1 MHFKTQDLVV
11 VTAGAHRE
19 KQGRVLRVDEEN
31 DQIYIQG
38 VNLRYKHIRRSQKNP
53 RGGRVQKEAPIHV
66 SNVMILEWSSPN
78 SSSLAEQ
85 IMPLETITNS
95 SSRLGAIMRIFLFA
109 VRWRP
114 AGQSAFHL
122 E

>member
-31 DQIYIQG
+31 DQVYIQG

-66 SNVMILEWSSPN
+66 SNV
-78 SSSLAEQ
+78 SLVDPKTNRPTRVGFRVEGGKKVRYAKRSG
-85 IMPLETITNS
+85 ETIKDPT
-95 SSRLGAIMRIFLFA
+95 GK
-109 VRWRP
+109 
-114 AGQSAFHL
+114 
-122 E
+122 